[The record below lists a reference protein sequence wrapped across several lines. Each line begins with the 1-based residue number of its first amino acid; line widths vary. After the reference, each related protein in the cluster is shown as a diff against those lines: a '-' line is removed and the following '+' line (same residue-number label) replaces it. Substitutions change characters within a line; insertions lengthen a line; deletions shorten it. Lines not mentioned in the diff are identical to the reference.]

1 MWKCR
6 RCNKENQDSE
16 EKCINCGHGKTMD
29 YTGHRSVSR
38 LRPEMTNNWKKKK
51 EKPMLMADCLEAG
64 ADRVALGGKLL
75 REKVCEIDFVK
86 MNLASIPSGAWDV
99 SEDQSGTIWAWAK
112 ETPEGYILYIG
123 SEKGVYANK
132 DCEDLFYYYLNVKKI
147 NFNNLFDTSRVTNMG
162 GMFWHCESLIAL
174 DLNNFDTR
182 NVINMESMFDGCES
196 LIALDLNNFDTRNVT
211 DMCSMFGGCKN
222 LKSLD
227 VSRFDTRNVTAMTW
241 MFDDCESLEE
251 LDVGKF
257 KTDKVKDMGWMFHG
271 CKSLKS
277 LDVSRFDVGNV
288 EDMKYMFY
296 GCESLEELDVGKFKT
311 DKVKDMSSMF
321 GGCKNL
327 KNLNVSRFDTRN
339 VTDMGWM
346 FYDCKSL
353 KSLDVSRFDVGNVED
368 MRYMFYGCESLEE
381 LDVGKFKT
389 DKVKD
394 MSRMFNDC
402 KSLKSLDVSRF
413 DTRNVTDM
421 SYMFYGCKSL
431 EELDVSH
438 FKTGCVTNMEFMFC
452 NCANLTQLD
461 ILNFYYAPDVN
472 TQAMFTDCGVSKDN
486 TALDLESEPRTLLN
500 TENSDVSK
508 EQEHT
513 TESLNVLPPT
523 LPVGCYYAGDS
534 IKEICA
540 DFLSHQKN
548 TIFDNGRKNK
558 KWVLC
563 HALGIPS
570 EEKIYLLHDASLN
583 SLTNLLVGKIAVA
596 KAEGFAITDKGIY
609 MKKEYDKRKVFM
621 SWERLKEANIDIDYL
636 SNVRVDEIP
645 IAFSYKGSVDRAKLQ
660 ELVYLFYSIRRFL
673 NGGSV

>member
-1 MWKCR
+1 MWKCI
-6 RCNKENQDSE
+6 RCNKENQDSA

-29 YTGHRSVSR
+29 YTGHRLVSR
-38 LRPEMTNNWKKKK
+38 LCLEITNNWKKKK
-51 EKPMLMADCLEAG
+51 EKPMLMADCMGDDEAVFG
-64 ADRVALGGKLL
+64 SKLL
-75 REKVCEIDFVK
+75 RREVCEIDFVK

-99 SEDQSGTIWAWAK
+99 SEDQDKTIWAWKK
-112 ETPEGYILYIG
+112 EISEGHILYIG
-123 SEKGVYANK
+123 SEKGVYANEN
-132 DCEDLFYYYLNVKKI
+132 CEDLFCCYVNVKKI
-147 NFNNLFDTSRVTNMG
+147 NFHNLFDTSHATNMG
-162 GMFWHCESLIAL
+162 GMFYHCESLIAL

-182 NVINMESMFDGCES
+182 NVTDMSWMFGGCES

-211 DMCSMFGGCKN
+211 DMSGIFDDCKS

-227 VSRFDTRNVTAMTW
+227 VSRFDTRNVTVMSW

-257 KTDKVKDMGWMFHG
+257 KTDKVKNMHGMF
-271 CKSLKS
+271 S
-277 LDVSRFDVGNV
+277 
-288 EDMKYMFY
+288 
-296 GCESLEELDVGKFKT
+296 
-311 DKVKDMSSMF
+311 
-321 GGCKNL
+321 GCKNL
-327 KNLNVSRFDTRN
+327 KKLNVSRFDTRN
-339 VTDMGWM
+339 VTDMSW
-346 FYDCKSL
+346 
-353 KSLDVSRFDVGNVED
+353 
-368 MRYMFYGCESLEE
+368 MFYGCE
-381 LDVGKFKT
+381 
-389 DKVKD
+389 
-394 MSRMFNDC
+394 
-402 KSLKSLDVSRF
+402 
-413 DTRNVTDM
+413 
-421 SYMFYGCKSL
+421 SL

-472 TQAMFTDCGVSKDN
+472 TQDMFKDCGVSKDN

-548 TIFDNGRKNK
+548 TIFDNGRKHK

-570 EEKIYLLHDASLN
+570 EEKIYLLHDASLI

-609 MKKEYDKRKVFM
+609 MKKEYERKVFM
-621 SWERLKEANIDIDYL
+621 SWERLKEANIDIVDINYL
-636 SNVRVDEIP
+636 PNVRVDEIP
-645 IAFSYKGSVDRAKLQ
+645 IAFSYKISVDRAELQ

-673 NGGSV
+673 NRRTF

>member
-51 EKPMLMADCLEAG
+51 EKPMLMADCMGDDEAVFG
-64 ADRVALGGKLL
+64 SKLL
-75 REKVCEIDFVK
+75 RKEVCEIDFVK

-99 SEDQSGTIWAWAK
+99 SEDQDKTIWAWKK
-112 ETPEGYILYIG
+112 ETPEGHILYIG
-123 SEKGVYANK
+123 SEKGVYANEN
-132 DCEDLFYYYLNVKKI
+132 CEDLFCCYVNVKKI
-147 NFNNLFDTSRVTNMG
+147 NFHNLFDTSRVTNMG

-182 NVINMESMFDGCES
+182 NVINMESMFDGCKTLQALDVSRFNTGSVENMWHMFSECES
-196 LIALDLNNFDTRNVT
+196 LEE
-211 DMCSMFGGCKN
+211 
-222 LKSLD
+222 LD
-227 VSRFDTRNVTAMTW
+227 VSRFDTRNVT
-241 MFDDCESLEE
+241 
-251 LDVGKF
+251 
-257 KTDKVKDMGWMFHG
+257 
-271 CKSLKS
+271 
-277 LDVSRFDVGNV
+277 
-288 EDMKYMFY
+288 
-296 GCESLEELDVGKFKT
+296 
-311 DKVKDMSSMF
+311 DMS
-321 GGCKNL
+321 
-327 KNLNVSRFDTRN
+327 R
-339 VTDMGWM
+339 M

-353 KSLDVSRFDVGNVED
+353 KSLDVSRFDVGNVEN
-368 MRYMFYGCESLEE
+368 MGYMFSRCESLEE

-394 MSRMFNDC
+394 MSWMFKDC

-421 SYMFYGCKSL
+421 SYMFCGCKSL

-472 TQAMFTDCGVSKDN
+472 TQAMFTNCGVSKDN

-548 TIFDNGRKNK
+548 TIFDNGRKHK

-570 EEKIYLLHDASLN
+570 EEKIYLLHDASLI

-609 MKKEYDKRKVFM
+609 MKKEYERKVFM
-621 SWERLKEANIDIDYL
+621 SWERLKEANIDIVDINYL
-636 SNVRVDEIP
+636 PNVRVDEIP
-645 IAFSYKGSVDRAKLQ
+645 IAFSYKISVDRAELQ
-660 ELVYLFYSIRRFL
+660 ELVYLFSSIRRFL
-673 NGGSV
+673 NRRTF

>member
-1 MWKCR
+1 MWKCI
-6 RCNKENQDSE
+6 RCNKENQDSA

-38 LRPEMTNNWKKKK
+38 LCLEITNNWKKKK
-51 EKPMLMADCLEAG
+51 EKPMLMADCMGHDEAVFG
-64 ADRVALGGKLL
+64 SKLL
-75 REKVCEIDFVK
+75 RRGVCEIDFVK

-99 SEDQSGTIWAWAK
+99 SEDQDKTIWAWKK
-112 ETPEGYILYIG
+112 ETPEGHILYIG
-123 SEKGVYANK
+123 SEKGVYANENCK
-132 DCEDLFYYYLNVKKI
+132 DLFCCYVNVKKI
-147 NFNNLFDTSRVTNMG
+147 NFHNLFDTSRVTNMA
-162 GMFWHCESLIAL
+162 GMFLY
-174 DLNNFDTR
+174 
-182 NVINMESMFDGCES
+182 CES

-211 DMCSMFGGCKN
+211 NMYSMFDGCKTLQALDVSRFN
-222 LKSLD
+222 TGSVEDMRHMFRECESLEELD
-227 VSRFDTRNVTAMTW
+227 VSRFDTRNVTDMRW
-241 MFDDCESLEE
+241 MF
-251 LDVGKF
+251 F
-257 KTDKVKDMGWMFHG
+257 G

-288 EDMKYMFY
+288 EDMGYTFWE
-296 GCESLEELDVGKFKT
+296 CESLEELDVGKFKT
-311 DKVKDMSSMF
+311 DKVKNMSGMF
-321 GGCKNL
+321 FG
-327 KNLNVSRFDTRN
+327 
-339 VTDMGWM
+339 
-346 FYDCKSL
+346 CKSL

-368 MRYMFYGCESLEE
+368 MGHTFWECESLEE

-389 DKVKD
+389 DKVKN
-394 MSRMFNDC
+394 MHGMFGGC
-402 KSLKSLDVSRF
+402 KNLKSLDVSRF

>member
-1 MWKCR
+1 
-6 RCNKENQDSE
+6 
-16 EKCINCGHGKTMD
+16 
-29 YTGHRSVSR
+29 
-38 LRPEMTNNWKKKK
+38 
-51 EKPMLMADCLEAG
+51 
-64 ADRVALGGKLL
+64 
-75 REKVCEIDFVK
+75 
-86 MNLASIPSGAWDV
+86 
-99 SEDQSGTIWAWAK
+99 
-112 ETPEGYILYIG
+112 
-123 SEKGVYANK
+123 
-132 DCEDLFYYYLNVKKI
+132 
-147 NFNNLFDTSRVTNMG
+147 
-162 GMFWHCESLIAL
+162 MFC
-174 DLNNFDTR
+174 
-182 NVINMESMFDGCES
+182 
-196 LIALDLNNFDTRNVT
+196 
-211 DMCSMFGGCKN
+211 
-222 LKSLD
+222 
-227 VSRFDTRNVTAMTW
+227 
-241 MFDDCESLEE
+241 
-251 LDVGKF
+251 
-257 KTDKVKDMGWMFHG
+257 
-271 CKSLKS
+271 
-277 LDVSRFDVGNV
+277 
-288 EDMKYMFY
+288 

-311 DKVKDMSSMF
+311 DKVKNMHGMFSRCKNLKSLEVSRFDTRNVTDMSWMF
-321 GGCKNL
+321 SGCKNL

-339 VTDMGWM
+339 VTDMSWM
-346 FYDCKSL
+346 FD
-353 KSLDVSRFDVGNVED
+353 
-368 MRYMFYGCESLEE
+368 GCE
-381 LDVGKFKT
+381 
-389 DKVKD
+389 
-394 MSRMFNDC
+394 
-402 KSLKSLDVSRF
+402 
-413 DTRNVTDM
+413 
-421 SYMFYGCKSL
+421 SL

-438 FKTGCVTNMEFMFC
+438 FKTGCVTNMEFMFY

-548 TIFDNGRKNK
+548 TIFDNGRKHK

-570 EEKIYLLHDASLN
+570 EEKIYLLHDASLI

-609 MKKEYDKRKVFM
+609 MKKEYERKVFM

-645 IAFSYKGSVDRAKLQ
+645 VAFSYKISVDRAELQ
-660 ELVYLFYSIRRFL
+660 ELVCLFKSIRRFL

>member
-211 DMCSMFGGCKN
+211 DMCRMFNDCKS

-311 DKVKDMSSMF
+311 DKVKNMHGMF
-321 GGCKNL
+321 GGCKN
-327 KNLNVSRFDTRN
+327 
-339 VTDMGWM
+339 
-346 FYDCKSL
+346 
-353 KSLDVSRFDVGNVED
+353 
-368 MRYMFYGCESLEE
+368 
-381 LDVGKFKT
+381 
-389 DKVKD
+389 
-394 MSRMFNDC
+394 
-402 KSLKSLDVSRF
+402 LKSLDVSRF